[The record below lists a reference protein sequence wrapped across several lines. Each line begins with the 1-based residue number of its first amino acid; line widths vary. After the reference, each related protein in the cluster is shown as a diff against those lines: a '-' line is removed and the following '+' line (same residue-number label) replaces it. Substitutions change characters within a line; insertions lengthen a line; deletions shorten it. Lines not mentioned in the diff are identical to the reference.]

1 MILTKE
7 QINRYMRHIIM
18 PEISGPGQKKITE
31 STVYVYAEN
40 VKDVFSLILY
50 LSASGVGRIFCYFD
64 NKDDYEMLFHDAED
78 LNNDIVIKLKN
89 KKLVNEGEHL
99 KNAGNYESVIRI
111 FLGSFE
117 FIEKSITTVID
128 NENKNTFVSTILAGT
143 NKWRGILQTFD
154 SFGALNEFAEKIS
167 NKKVFENINDNI
179 FSTSLLG
186 TLCTIEVIKIVLG
199 IGELHKDL
207 LYFDILSLEFLKI
220 EFAKT
225 NLYLNKVAE
234 NKYDD
239 YSSIREKIHDL
250 KVLIVG
256 AGGLGSPVAL
266 ALLKSGIQTIGLV
279 DYDTVEI
286 SNLNRQILHST
297 SRIGQ
302 SKVESAKTF
311 LKKVNPHINIIT
323 HNEKFTKENAMDIIS
338 NYDIIVDGL
347 DNFPTRYL
355 LNDACFFMKKP
366 MIEAG
371 VLRFTGLNT
380 TIIPEEGHCYR
391 CMMPEMPEQGSIP
404 SCEESGVLGPVPGV
418 MGAIQAAEVVKLAS
432 GVGDTLK
439 DKIIYFEALDLNFSV
454 LNLEKNINCPLCG
467 NNPTINI
474 LQEYEYNCDSTT

>member
-1 MILTKE
+1 
-7 QINRYMRHIIM
+7 M

-50 LSASGVGRIFCYFD
+50 LSATGVGRIFCYFD
-64 NKDDYEMLFHDAED
+64 NKDDYEMLFNDAED

-89 KKLVNEGEHL
+89 KKLVNEREHL
-99 KNAGNYESVIRI
+99 KNTENDESVTRI

-117 FIEKSITTVID
+117 FIKKSIGTAID
-128 NENKNTFVSTILAGT
+128 NENKNTFVSTILAVT

-154 SFGALNEFAEKIS
+154 NFDALNEFAEKIS
-167 NKKVFENINDNI
+167 DKKMFGNINDNI
-179 FSTSLLG
+179 FSASLLG
-186 TLCTIEVIKIVLG
+186 TLCTIEVIKIILG

-207 LYFDILSLEFLKI
+207 LYIDILSLEFLKI
-220 EFAKT
+220 ESAKT
-225 NLYLNKVAE
+225 NLYLNKAAE

-239 YSSIREKIHDL
+239 YSGIREKIHDL

-266 ALLKSGIQTIGLV
+266 ALSRSGIQTIGLV

-311 LKKVNPHINIIT
+311 LKKVNPNINIIT

-418 MGAIQAAEVVKLAS
+418 MGVIQAAEVLKLAS
-432 GVGDTLK
+432 RIGDTLK

-467 NNPTINI
+467 NNTTINS